1 MKHFLNEAERLDLE
15 RLVKESEPRAG
26 AQIVLAVIGKSD
38 NYTEIPW
45 KAFAGGAVL
54 SGLIVLAVYLIY
66 PVWISGSA
74 ILISLATVYGTGIIL
89 ALATIIW
96 PRCARLFLSTHRKET
111 ETMQY
116 AESMFL
122 NHEHFATSKRNGI
135 LMMVSLFE
143 RQVVILPD
151 RGLRGRLESTVTDQ
165 VIAVMKSPLRQ
176 HRIKAALEA
185 GLMELVGTLSVN
197 ESASPSVNELSDNII
212 EEEGV

>member
-1 MKHFLNEAERLDLE
+1 
-15 RLVKESEPRAG
+15 
-26 AQIVLAVIGKSD
+26 
-38 NYTEIPW
+38 
-45 KAFAGGAVL
+45 
-54 SGLIVLAVYLIY
+54 
-66 PVWISGSA
+66 
-74 ILISLATVYGTGIIL
+74 
-89 ALATIIW
+89 
-96 PRCARLFLSTHRKET
+96 
-111 ETMQY
+111 MQY